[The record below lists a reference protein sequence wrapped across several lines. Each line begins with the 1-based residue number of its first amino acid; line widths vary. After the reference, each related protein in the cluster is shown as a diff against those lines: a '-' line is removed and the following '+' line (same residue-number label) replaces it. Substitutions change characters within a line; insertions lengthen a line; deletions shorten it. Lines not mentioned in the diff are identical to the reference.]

1 MTFIMVHP
9 TDWSPGFSTA
19 ISGGADMLS
28 DVVQRFET
36 VIPVDGEDVI
46 VIRSAQRRRTVSA
59 DMVQGTLRLRTP
71 LRLSRREIEKHAR
84 AFRQRLQ
91 SRQSA
96 ASTSDAALLERAHEL
111 SRRYFGA
118 TLSPASV
125 TWSARQLKRW
135 GSTSSASQEIR
146 VSARLQQMPSWV
158 VDAVLVHEL
167 AHLIEPGHGPRF
179 KELVGR
185 YPRTAEAD
193 AFLAGVTW
201 SDQHR
206 AGPTDGAT
214 PPSSP

>member
-1 MTFIMVHP
+1 MAQQT
-9 TDWSPGFSTA
+9 
-19 ISGGADMLS
+19 
-28 DVVQRFET
+28 ET
-36 VIPVDGEDVI
+36 RIQVDGEDVI
-46 VIRSAQRRRTVSA
+46 ILRSARRTRTVSA
-59 DMVQGTLRLRTP
+59 DMVNGTLRLRAP
-71 LRLSRREIEKHAR
+71 LRLSRREVEKHAR

-96 ASTSDAALLERAHEL
+96 ASSSDAALLERAQEL

-118 TLSPASV
+118 ALCPSSV
-125 TWSARQLKRW
+125 TWSTRQLKRW

-146 VSARLQQMPSWV
+146 LSARLRQMPSWV

-179 KELVGR
+179 QELVGR

-201 SDQHR
+201 AEQQ
-206 AGPTDGAT
+206 G
-214 PPSSP
+214 SSQPDL